1 MPLIAYFIWLA
12 LPSWGARKEHTQL
25 LELLLLWAAGVL
37 PPTATLGACYLRSYN
52 EHFKH
57 TI

>member
-1 MPLIAYFIWLA
+1 
-12 LPSWGARKEHTQL
+12 L

-37 PPTATLGACYLRSYN
+37 PPTATLGACCLYSFYN

>member
-1 MPLIAYFIWLA
+1 VPLIAYFIWLA

-37 PPTATLGACYLRSYN
+37 PPTATLGACYLRS
-52 EHFKH
+52 
-57 TI
+57 

>member
-12 LPSWGARKEHTQL
+12 LPLGARKEHTQL
-25 LELLLLWAAGVL
+25 LELLLLWAARVL
-37 PPTATLGACYLRSYN
+37 PRTATLGACYLRSYN